1 VAGTWRDRPAAHL
14 TRHFFNALFD
24 LGFLSREG
32 ADAFIRVLIWIV
44 SVIFAFG
51 LLLTRM
57 YMIKYGALGGADP
70 APYLRALAADTT
82 LAFGLPMW
90 IAAFVTVLIS
100 HSLVPDETDF
110 RVLTPLPITRAF
122 VFRTKLLAL
131 AIFCGMFIAAS
142 EIAVTPL
149 VAMIS
154 ARRDAPYPPPVSVAA
169 YWIVGTIACAFSVL
183 IVIAVNGLATAVVP
197 RSRVHSVTAAIRSAM
212 LVALMLAVPFV
223 FALPADADRLAEHS
237 RMMYLLPPAWFL
249 GVERLVFGGADEY
262 MTRLAHIGIAAFST
276 AAAVSLASYVLLYRR
291 FDRVMLRS
299 LHIAR

>member
-1 VAGTWRDRPAAHL
+1 MAQSANRSKICSCASPTKAISLRSRVTSSLSSRSNAVTAAGRDRPFAQL

-32 ADAFIRVLIWIV
+32 ADAFIRVLLGIV
-44 SVIFAFG
+44 AVIFAFG

-57 YMIKYGALGGADP
+57 YMIKYSALGGPDP

-100 HSLVPDETDF
+100 HSLVPDERDF

-122 VFRTKLLAL
+122 VFGAKLLAL
-131 AIFCGMFIAAS
+131 AIFCGLFIGAS

-154 ARRDAPYPPPVSVAA
+154 ARRYAPYPPPVSVAA
-169 YWIVGTIACAFSVL
+169 YWIVATIACAFSAL
-183 IVIAVNGLATAVVP
+183 IVIAVN
-197 RSRVHSVTAAIRSAM
+197 
-212 LVALMLAVPFV
+212 
-223 FALPADADRLAEHS
+223 
-237 RMMYLLPPAWFL
+237 
-249 GVERLVFGGADEY
+249 
-262 MTRLAHIGIAAFST
+262 
-276 AAAVSLASYVLLYRR
+276 
-291 FDRVMLRS
+291 
-299 LHIAR
+299 